1 MRYYPIFLDTAA
13 ARILVSGADEAATA
27 KLRLLLKTE
36 GQISVFG
43 DNPTEEVLR
52 WAEEGRLRHYIR
64 PIEESD
70 LNGAAMLYVA
80 HADGAERLVTLAHKH
95 GVLVNVVDTP
105 ALCDFITPAMVDRD
119 PVVVAIG
126 TEGTAPMLARQIKS
140 SIEGLLHPSTG
151 VLAQLAAKS
160 RHKVEA
166 VAAGSPRR
174 ALWARFFGGEGSRA
188 LEQGGEAAV
197 DRVIEDLVD
206 EAGNDASQ
214 GHVAL
219 VGAGPGDP
227 ELLTRKAQRL
237 LGDAD
242 VVIHDR
248 LVSGEILELARRE
261 ARLVDVGKKA
271 YGKSWKQPDIDA
283 LIVAEARS
291 GHKVVRLKSGDPGI
305 YGRLDE
311 EVAALRAASV
321 PFEVVPGI
329 TAAMAGAAER
339 AQFEPAI
346 SDGSRCRWL
355 CRTRLGCACLSR
367 RDGCDLYGCACRALH
382 PGPAADARRC
392 PIDAGDGGRERLAPG
407 ARRGGDHAGRPAR
420 RHGRW
425 RHRRTGDPLSRHR
438 TADRRGSRA

>member
-174 ALWARFFGGEGSRA
+174 ALWARFFGG
-188 LEQGGEAAV
+188 
-197 DRVIEDLVD
+197 DRT
-206 EAGNDASQ
+206 G
-214 GHVAL
+214 
-219 VGAGPGDP
+219 
-227 ELLTRKAQRL
+227 
-237 LGDAD
+237 
-242 VVIHDR
+242 
-248 LVSGEILELARRE
+248 RR
-261 ARLVDVGKKA
+261 G
-271 YGKSWKQPDIDA
+271 
-283 LIVAEARS
+283 RS
-291 GHKVVRLKSGDPGI
+291 GPRDRRSG
-305 YGRLDE
+305 
-311 EVAALRAASV
+311 
-321 PFEVVPGI
+321 
-329 TAAMAGAAER
+329 
-339 AQFEPAI
+339 
-346 SDGSRCRWL
+346 
-355 CRTRLGCACLSR
+355 
-367 RDGCDLYGCACRALH
+367 
-382 PGPAADARRC
+382 
-392 PIDAGDGGRERLAPG
+392 
-407 ARRGGDHAGRPAR
+407 RRG
-420 RHGRW
+420 W
-425 RHRRTGDPLSRHR
+425 Q
-438 TADRRGSRA
+438 

>member
-126 TEGTAPMLARQIKS
+126 TEGTAPMLAR
-140 SIEGLLHPSTG
+140 
-151 VLAQLAAKS
+151 
-160 RHKVEA
+160 HKFEA

-329 TAAMAGAAER
+329 TAAMAGAAELGVSLTRRGRNSSLRFLTGHDVDGFAEHDWAALASPGATAAIYMGVR
-339 AQFEPAI
+339 AARFIQGRLLMHGAAPSTPVTVVENVSRPERVEVATTLADLPDAMAAGAIGGPAI
-346 SDGSRCRWL
+346 LYLGIAPLTGVAAEPETLEGLRHAQ
-355 CRTRLGCACLSR
+355 TR
-367 RDGCDLYGCACRALH
+367 
-382 PGPAADARRC
+382 
-392 PIDAGDGGRERLAPG
+392 
-407 ARRGGDHAGRPAR
+407 
-420 RHGRW
+420 
-425 RHRRTGDPLSRHR
+425 
-438 TADRRGSRA
+438 